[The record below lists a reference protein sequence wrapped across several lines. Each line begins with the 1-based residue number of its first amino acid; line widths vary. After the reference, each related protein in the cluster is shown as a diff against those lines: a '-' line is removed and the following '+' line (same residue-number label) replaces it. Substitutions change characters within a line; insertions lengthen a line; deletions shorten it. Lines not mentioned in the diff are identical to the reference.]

1 MAGRIPEAFIDDLLD
16 RLDIVEVIDRR
27 VKLKK
32 SGRNYMA
39 CCPFHD
45 EKTPSFSVN
54 QEKQFYHCF
63 GCGAGGNMIGFL
75 MDYERLDF
83 PRCIETLADMAG
95 LEVPREA
102 SVFKEEPQLKRN
114 IYTLLEKAASHYQ
127 RLLKEHPNRPRVVDY
142 LKSRGL
148 SGEIARDFGIGYAAP
163 GWDNLLKELGHS
175 DEDKQLLID
184 GGMLIEK
191 PEENKCYDRFRDR
204 IMFPIHDNRG
214 RVIAFGGRV
223 LGDDKPKYL
232 NSPETP
238 VFHKGR
244 ELYGLYQA
252 RKNNRQL
259 RQLVVVE
266 GYMDVVALAQHG
278 IGYAVATL
286 GTATSTDHLKRIF
299 RQCPEVVFCFDGD
312 EAGRKAATRALESAL
327 PVMEDGRQAK
337 FLFLP
342 QGEDPDSLVRKVG
355 SNEFKRLIDKAAPLE
370 NYLFEHLAQDIDIS
384 SLEGRARM
392 SKLAAPL
399 IDQLPQG
406 VFKSLMMSSLAER
419 TGLAEDKL
427 IEIIAQQPKPKTR
440 GQATAQ
446 DQQHE
451 AYNSKQSH
459 GDNQQAPFQTNNQP
473 KQRSPLPPKA
483 NIHRDPVLYAI
494 GLLILYPKAGAQLPE
509 FNIDNDQLELQLLR
523 DIITLTQ
530 KRPDSTTYMILANW
544 QQQPWKGLIEE
555 ALNQAH
561 IFGVQ
566 GSAENPEQELSDT
579 IKHILRNNTHIH
591 LDQQVDKLLATN
603 YADLSTED
611 KEQLKQLLA
620 QKHS

>member
-1 MAGRIPEAFIDDLLD
+1 MAGRIPESFIDDLLD

-54 QEKQFYHCF
+54 QEKQFFHCF

-83 PRCIETLADMAG
+83 PRCVETLADMAG

-102 SVFKEEPQLKRN
+102 SVFQEEPQLKRN
-114 IYTLLEKAASHYQ
+114 IYTQLENAAQYYQ
-127 RLLKEHPNRPRVVDY
+127 RQLKEHANKSRAVEY
-142 LKSRGL
+142 LKGRGL
-148 SGEIARDFGIGYAAP
+148 SGEIARDFGVGYAPP
-163 GWDNLLKELGHS
+163 GWDNLLKELGS
-175 DEDKQLLID
+175 NDEKKQLLID

-204 IMFPIHDNRG
+204 IIFPILDNRG

-252 RKNNRQL
+252 RKRNRQL
-259 RQLVVVE
+259 RQLIVVE
-266 GYMDVVALAQHG
+266 GYMDVVALAQHD
-278 IGYAVATL
+278 INYAVATL
-286 GTATSTDHLKRIF
+286 GTATSTDHLKLIF
-299 RQCPEVVFCFDGD
+299 RQCPEVIFCFDGD
-312 EAGRKAATRALESAL
+312 DAGRKAASRALESAL
-327 PVMEDGRQAK
+327 PTMEDGRQAK

-355 SNEFKRLIDKAAPLE
+355 SNEFKRLLEKASPLE
-370 NYLFEHLAQDIDIS
+370 DYLFDSLSKDINIQ
-384 SLEGRARM
+384 SLEGRARL
-392 SKLAAPL
+392 SKLAAPM
-399 IDQLPQG
+399 IDQLPDG
-406 VFKSLMMSSLAER
+406 VFKSLMMGSLAER
-419 TGLAEDKL
+419 TGLAEEKL
-427 IEIIAQQPKPKTR
+427 IEIIAQTPKPAAAPRPGPLKKINNQASSAPTSQPKK
-440 GQATAQ
+440 
-446 DQQHE
+446 
-451 AYNSKQSH
+451 
-459 GDNQQAPFQTNNQP
+459 
-473 KQRSPLPPKA
+473 RSPLPPKA
-483 NIHRDPVLYAI
+483 DIHRNATLYAV
-494 GLLILYPKAGAQLPE
+494 GLLILYPKVGSQLPNFE
-509 FNIDNDQLELQLLR
+509 MDCDQLELQLLR

-555 ALNQAH
+555 SLNQAQM
-561 IFGVQ
+561 FGNQ
-566 GSAENPEQELSDT
+566 GNAENPDQELSDT

-591 LDQQVDKLLATN
+591 LDLEVDKLLATH
-603 YADLSTED
+603 YSELSNAD
-611 KEQLKQLLA
+611 KERLKQLLA
-620 QKHS
+620 QKHSQ